1 MITGERSIDL
11 AAPADVVYEILADA
25 AGFPAWQTTVRT
37 VEIRET
43 GPDGRPLATRQRID
57 AKVKTVTVLLR
68 YRYDAPRSLSWVAEK
83 GSDVKALDGTFTVE
97 PTGDASCRVRYE
109 LGVDPGRALG
119 LLARGPVID
128 QVRNRVLDGTL
139 ADLKRHVE
147 GG

>member
-1 MITGERSIDL
+1 MITGERSIDV
-11 AAPADVVYEILADA
+11 AAPADTVYEILADA
-25 AGFPAWQTTVRT
+25 AGFPAWQKTVRA

-43 GPDGRPLATRQRID
+43 GPDGRPLATRQQID

-97 PTGDASCRVRYE
+97 PTGDACCRVRYE

-147 GG
+147 GS